1 MKQLAQENRNTLLR
15 LKEDLTARYDQFIEM
30 NLSLDMT
37 RGKPCPEQ
45 LDIASDIF
53 NLVDAGNCYSE
64 NMTDCRNYGVPTGI
78 DECKNLLSMISGFDP
93 SLIIVGNNSS
103 LSLMYDTLMRAMVF
117 GEIESA
123 RPWGNEPNRKWIC
136 PVPGYD
142 RHFAITQTL
151 GFQMIPVKMNEDG
164 PDMDQVEN
172 LVATDLSIKGM
183 WCVPLYSNPDGYVY
197 SSAVCKRL
205 AKMKTAADDFRVLWD
220 NAYAVHHLYPDRKAT
235 IPNIL
240 YLSEKHGHPNRFYAF
255 SSTSK
260 ITMAGSGIS
269 CIASNPANIERVK
282 KQLSLRTIG
291 PDKLNQL
298 RHVRYIPNVEVLGGI
313 MEKHAQIIRPKFEA
327 VEAILREELGG
338 LGIARWN
345 DPQGGYFFSLFLLEG
360 TAKKVVNAAK
370 SAGVSLTPAGATYPY
385 GIDPDD
391 SNIRIAPT
399 FPSLEDIK
407 TATRVL
413 CVCAKLEAIEK
424 LLGERKD

>member
-1 MKQLAQENRNTLLR
+1 MKQLAQESRDSLLR
-15 LKEDLTARYDQFIEM
+15 LKKDLTSRYDQFLEM

-45 LDIASDIF
+45 LDIANGLFDSVDSD
-53 NLVDAGNCYSE
+53 NCFSRDG
-64 NMTDCRNYGVPTGI
+64 TDCRNYGVPTGL
-78 DECKNLLSMISGFDP
+78 DECKDLLSLISGFDP

-103 LSLMYDTLMRAMVF
+103 LSFMYDTLMRAMVF
-117 GEIESA
+117 GEIEST
-123 RPWGNEPNRKWIC
+123 RPWGSENIRKWIC

-164 PDMDQVEN
+164 PDMDQVED
-172 LVATDLSIKGM
+172 LVASDPSIKGM

-197 SSAVCKRL
+197 SSSVCERL
-205 AKMKTAADDFRVLWD
+205 AKMATAADDFRVIWD
-220 NAYAVHHLYPDRKAT
+220 NAYAVHHLYPDRKAS

-240 YLSEKHGHPNRFYAF
+240 ELSEKLGHPNRFYAF

-269 CIASNPANIERVK
+269 CIASNKANIERVK

-298 RHVRYIPNVEVLGGI
+298 RHVRYIKNAKVLDEI
-313 MEKHAQIIRPKFEA
+313 MEKHARIIRPKFEA

-338 LGIARWN
+338 TGVARWN
-345 DPQGGYFFSLFLLEG
+345 DPRGGYFFSLFLLEG
-360 TAKKVVNAAK
+360 TAKKVVDSAK

-385 GIDPDD
+385 GMDPDD

-413 CVCAKLEAIEK
+413 CVCAKLEAIDK
-424 LLGERKD
+424 LLDIQKD